1 MPHTPVPADELSARL
16 TRLRCAMSQRDPD
29 WSMIILDNKIDLY
42 YFTGTMQE
50 GALVVT
56 PQQAVLF
63 VRRSFDCARQE
74 SLFADIRPL
83 GSFRSIAEAFPSIPA
98 SVYVAARTM
107 TLQKLTLL
115 QKYLPFTPRPA
126 DDVLSGLRAVK
137 SPYELDCM
145 RRAGALHQQVLEE
158 VAPALL
164 RSGVSEA
171 RLCSEISVA
180 MLDRGAMGISRFNQ
194 PAAEDVLGVASF
206 SENSLRAAALDSPSG
221 TVGTCIAMKSIGSSA
236 RALRQGDTV
245 LLDIPCGMYGYH
257 TDKSI
262 TFYYGSLRDH
272 PQGDLIR
279 EAHAQCVFLEHEAAA
294 MLRPGAVPSEVY
306 EKLLAC
312 VDPAFRNGFMNAC
325 KFIGHS
331 IGLTMDETPV
341 LARGFNSPLTA
352 GMTLAVEPKIALE
365 GIGLIGCENTYEIV
379 SDGPAHSLTGACDT
393 PFEITG

>member
-29 WSMIILDNKIDLY
+29 WSMIIMDNKIDLY

-206 SENSLRAAALDSPSG
+206 RAGQPFRHSGHLHCHEIHRFVRPRAASG
-221 TVGTCIAMKSIGSSA
+221 RHRAA
-236 RALRQGDTV
+236 RHPLRHVRLSHG
-245 LLDIPCGMYGYH
+245 
-257 TDKSI
+257 
-262 TFYYGSLRDH
+262 
-272 PQGDLIR
+272 
-279 EAHAQCVFLEHEAAA
+279 
-294 MLRPGAVPSEVY
+294 
-306 EKLLAC
+306 
-312 VDPAFRNGFMNAC
+312 
-325 KFIGHS
+325 
-331 IGLTMDETPV
+331 
-341 LARGFNSPLTA
+341 
-352 GMTLAVEPKIALE
+352 
-365 GIGLIGCENTYEIV
+365 
-379 SDGPAHSLTGACDT
+379 
-393 PFEITG
+393 